1 MQLKEK
7 YFILPTF
14 VKKTKT
20 KQIEISLHVEEMSGK
35 LSFFKILVNLI
46 QIVHMLIIFPITT
59 KERHL

>member
-7 YFILPTF
+7 CFILPTF

-46 QIVHMLIIFPITT
+46 QIVHMLIFPITT